1 MAAWRLAAG
10 TACGSAA
17 FVARDWEYDS
27 TGFLAWTLVALA
39 GNFYTTVLTD
49 LFTSRAPA
57 PAPAS
62 SPAPVSAPVPVPVP
76 AAVDPVVVALR
87 QRLAA
92 SLVSLV
98 VCLIVAY
105 TAQRAIIGM
114 YSVEY
119 QRHGEQTLKAFGAWA
134 VAMVILVGVPW
145 VAARLARAAT
155 HTLLALRGLP
165 LGPGPGT
172 TALGHLAAVALAA
185 ATLFLGWQSIGN
197 GIDEACAQG
206 TYPFGCPDR
215 PLPGG

>member
-10 TACGSAA
+10 TACGLAA
-17 FVARDWEYDS
+17 FLARDWEYDS
-27 TGFLAWTLVALA
+27 SGFLAWTLVALA

-62 SPAPVSAPVPVPVP
+62 SPAPVSAPVPVP
-76 AAVDPVVVALR
+76 ADPLVVALR

-98 VCLIVAY
+98 VCLVVAY

-119 QRHGEQTLKAFGAWA
+119 QRHGEQALKAFGAWA

-145 VAARLARAAT
+145 VAAQLARAAT
-155 HTLLALRGLP
+155 HTLVALRGSP
-165 LGPGPGT
+165 LGPGLGT
-172 TALGHLAAVALAA
+172 TALGHLAAIALAA

-197 GIDEACAQG
+197 GIDEACAEG
-206 TYPFGCPDR
+206 TYPFGCPD
-215 PLPGG
+215 